1 MIPARGAS
9 VLSLLPGLLLAL
21 LSFWFGTLPGGAT
34 SGGSAVGCA
43 ALLWLALI
51 GAPDWPDPLRLG
63 RRLGIFLPLALVATA
78 IISWYLSPVSRAGMV
93 GTLLLPAFLLA
104 PAGVA
109 RCWRQP
115 RQFQNGGD
123 TVSLAVLVMAGWSLV
138 EWYRLESPRAAMPLG
153 HHNLL
158 AGWLVFL
165 LPVAAVG
172 LHRPG
177 VRRWLAAAALT
188 IGSGAILATGSLLGM
203 AALTLQ
209 GMLAACWWPAL
220 RLPFATAT
228 GLAALSQVP
237 RGLRILT
244 ASDLSS
250 QARALYLRAA
260 WDGLAE
266 RPAWG
271 WGPGSTP
278 WLIARFLEPDPAV
291 NPPSQVVGDFH
302 SLPAQLAFEVGMV
315 GLVLGSG
322 LWLLF
327 IVRRWPQRGKAT
339 STPEQQACFLGL
351 AGGALYLL
359 GNAPVAVLALPA
371 AAVIATGAALAADF
385 ETVRRGSR
393 QRLLFTLLYLLPVGA
408 LLLPKL
414 LAQVHYDRAATNES
428 PAHAL
433 EEIEWARSL
442 DPAFPLYGARTAWLR
457 GSLYGADRE
466 SARLA
471 LQAAE
476 AAEGIAPLWLAA
488 GFMGLE
494 ASAGW
499 TVEALSTARDLD
511 PLSPLPPFLMAVS
524 QPDHPEAGLWAAQ
537 ALRLEPRLSQT
548 SILLERNDL
557 QRRAIEA
564 LRASGFNTDPI
575 VRLESDRR
583 SGVPGAALGLSVDR
597 TPALAFSLY
606 AFRRRPWPA
615 TLVRLPLRQ

>member
-1 MIPARGAS
+1 MIPARGDS
-9 VLSLLPGLLLAL
+9 VLSLIPGLLLAL

-34 SGGSAVGCA
+34 SGGSAVGLA
-43 ALLWLALI
+43 AILWLALI

-63 RRLGIFLPLALVATA
+63 HRFGFLLPLALVAAT
-78 IISWYLSPVSRAGMV
+78 IISWYLSPVSRAGFV
-93 GTLLLPAFLLA
+93 GTLLLPAFILA

-115 RQFQNGGD
+115 RQFQIGCD
-123 TVSLAVLVMAGWSLV
+123 TLSVAVLMTAGWSLV
-138 EWYRLESPRAAMPLG
+138 EWFRLDSPRAAMPLG

-165 LPVAAVG
+165 LPLAAVG

-177 VRRWLAAAALT
+177 SRRWLAVAALT
-188 IGSGAILATGSLLGM
+188 IGSSAILATGSLVGM
-203 AALTLQ
+203 AALALQ
-209 GMLAACWWPAL
+209 GILAAWWWPSL
-220 RLPFATAT
+220 RVPFVTAT
-228 GLAALSQVP
+228 GLAALSQIP

-250 QARALYLRAA
+250 QARELYAQAA
-260 WDGLAE
+260 WDGLAR

-278 WLIARFLEPDPAV
+278 WLIARFLEPDPTV

-302 SLPAQLAFEVGMV
+302 SMPAQLAFELGLV

-327 IVRRWPQRGKAT
+327 IVRRWPAKGNAT
-339 STPEQQACFLGL
+339 SSQQRRAAFLGL
-351 AGGALYLL
+351 AGGAVYLL
-359 GNAPVAVLALPA
+359 GNSPVSVLAIPA
-371 AAVIATGAALAADF
+371 AAVIASGAALAVDF

-393 QRLLFTLLYLLPVGA
+393 QRLLFVLLYLLPVGA

-414 LAQVHYDRAATNES
+414 LAQVHYDRAVTAES
-428 PAHAL
+428 QAQAL
-433 EEIEWARSL
+433 DEIEWARAL
-442 DPAFPLYGARTAWLR
+442 DPTFPLYGARTAWIR
-457 GSLYGADRE
+457 GSLHGIDRE

-471 LQAAE
+471 LKAAE
-476 AAEGIAPLWLAA
+476 AAAGIAPLWLTA

-494 ASAGW
+494 VSAGW
-499 TVEALSTARDLD
+499 TLEALSTARDLD

-524 QPDHPEAGLWAAQ
+524 QPDHPEAALWAAQ
-537 ALRLEPRLSQT
+537 ALRLEPRFWQT
-548 SILLERNDL
+548 SILQERTDL
-557 QRRAIEA
+557 RQRAIEA
-564 LRASGFNTDPI
+564 LRAREVSDDQI
-575 VRLESDRR
+575 LSLEVDSR
-583 SGVPGAALGLSVDR
+583 SGAPGSALGLTMDR

-606 AFRRRPWPA
+606 AFRRRPWPF